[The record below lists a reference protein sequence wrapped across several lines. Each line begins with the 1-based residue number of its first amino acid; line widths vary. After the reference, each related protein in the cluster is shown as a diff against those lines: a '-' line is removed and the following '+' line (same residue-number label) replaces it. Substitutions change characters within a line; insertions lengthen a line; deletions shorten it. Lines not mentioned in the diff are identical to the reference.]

1 MQVTS
6 SGTRTTL
13 EAKFREP
20 NMHFT
25 SSGIGMTRLDKF

>member
-1 MQVTS
+1 M
-6 SGTRTTL
+6 TT

-25 SSGIGMTRLDKF
+25 SSETGMAQRDKFEDRRCTLL